1 MCQKQFSYSSNS
13 SELWGLLISSILKQ
27 YIMKNVGLRGVGPY
41 PGFKIIRTM
50 KQVKEEENTFIPS
63 ISLLLPPKY

>member
-13 SELWGLLISSILKQ
+13 SELCGLLIYSILKQ
-27 YIMKNVGLRGVGPY
+27 YITKNVGLCGIGPY
-41 PGFKIIRTM
+41 PAFKIIRTM

-63 ISLLLPPKY
+63 NIPPATS

>member
-1 MCQKQFSYSSNS
+1 
-13 SELWGLLISSILKQ
+13 
-27 YIMKNVGLRGVGPY
+27 MKNVGLRGVGPY
-41 PGFKIIRTM
+41 SGFKIIRTM